1 MDDNEY
7 EDAYEYY
14 EDDDGWDDE
23 EDHDSMSGW
32 DDWNYGCDYEDF

>member
-14 EDDDGWDDE
+14 EDDDGWDE
-23 EDHDSMSGW
+23 EDHDAMSGW

>member
-14 EDDDGWDDE
+14 EDDDDWDE
-23 EDHDSMSGW
+23 EEHDSMSGW
-32 DDWNYGCDYEDF
+32 NDWNYGCDYEDF